1 MNLDEYLDARIQ
13 QIDEALER
21 LLPAAP
27 GQPGR
32 LREAMR
38 YGVFSG
44 GKRIRPILTLAA
56 AEAVGGNIND
66 ALPAACAIEL
76 IHAFSL
82 IHDDLPCMDDDD
94 FRRGKPTSHKVF
106 GEATALLAADGLFA
120 LAFDTLAHTPAS
132 VREGAVLEAVRIL
145 ARATGSAGMVGGQV
159 LDLEAEGKHVRLGDV
174 EQIHRG
180 KTGALIEAAAL
191 IGGLIGGGDK
201 AQTETL
207 GRYGRA
213 IGLAFQIMDDLL
225 ESLGDEEKLGKSAQS
240 DLKRR
245 KATYPA
251 VVGADESA
259 RIAAQYYE
267 LAVEELSSFGESAE
281 PLRRIARLIVEREA

>member
-1 MNLDEYLDARIQ
+1 VNLDEYLNQRLRL
-13 QIDEALER
+13 IDDALES
-21 LLPAAP
+21 LLPAVA

-44 GKRIRPILTLAA
+44 GKRIRPIIALAA
-56 AEAVGGNIND
+56 AEAVGGNMSD

-94 FRRGKPTSHKVF
+94 LRRGKPTSHKVF

-120 LAFDTLAHTPAS
+120 LAFDTLAHAPES
-132 VREGAVLEAVRIL
+132 VPDGAVLEAVRIL
-145 ARATGSAGMVGGQV
+145 AGATGPAGMVGGQV
-159 LDLEAEGKHVRLGDV
+159 LDLEAEGKDVTVADV
-174 EQIHRG
+174 ERIHRG

-191 IGGLIGGGDK
+191 IGGIIGGGDK
-201 AQTETL
+201 AQIETL

-213 IGLAFQIMDDLL
+213 IGLAFQIVDDLL
-225 ESLGDEEKLGKSAQS
+225 ESVGDEEKLGKSAQS

-251 VVGADESA
+251 VAGVEESA
-259 RIAAQYYE
+259 RAAERHCQQAAQ
-267 LAVEELSSFGESAE
+267 ELSSFEESAE
-281 PLRRIARLIVEREA
+281 PLRRIARLIVEREV